1 MNQLDQLEDLKGDHE
16 ARIRS
21 FLDHRDLTHLLNA
34 GLFALVCEAMN
45 DAFDSG
51 RNHGREEGG
60 LGPAP
65 VETL

>member
-1 MNQLDQLEDLKGDHE
+1 MNRYDQLEDLKGDHE

-21 FLDHRDLTHLLNA
+21 FLDHRDLAHLLNA
-34 GLFALVCEAMN
+34 GLFALLCEAMN
-45 DAFDSG
+45 DAFDCGG
-51 RNHGREEGG
+51 RGEGG